1 MFLSIELDVNLDL
14 NLEFLW
20 TLVFFSN
27 VVIAVYLLKMR
38 SDYIFSNPDYIEPN
52 AQNWKTSAYGA
63 HY

>member
-1 MFLSIELDVNLDL
+1 MDFS
-14 NLEFLW
+14 
-20 TLVFFSN
+20 FFSN
-27 VVIAVYLLKMR
+27 IVIAVYLLKMR